1 MKLAL
6 IVSSL
11 SIVSLA
17 GHLAQSR
24 GQDFDEAAGQDARI
38 VTAVATTQD
47 AHPAHAHRLT
57 PNERYARSQIQ
68 TFTEVLDGL
77 TERAEVIME
86 TVLVPE
92 GAAKGLKESLHQ
104 LDQDLMS
111 AREAYAR
118 HMAKPDT
125 FSEEDLR
132 ESVMAVQDS
141 ASRAQ
146 GRLITLD
153 TNRDLSDQ
161 GFKVSRTGQ

>member
-6 IVSSL
+6 IVGSL

-24 GQDFDEAAGQDARI
+24 GQDVGEVARPNTRI
-38 VTAVATTQD
+38 VTAVATVPD
-47 AHPAHAHRLT
+47 AHSSLHRLT
-57 PNERYARSQIQ
+57 PTERYARSQIQ

-86 TVLVPE
+86 TVVVPE
-92 GAAKGLKESLHQ
+92 GDAKNLKDSLLQ
-104 LDQDLMS
+104 LDQDLMA
-111 AREAYAR
+111 AREAFAR
-118 HMAKPDT
+118 HMAKPDL

-132 ESVMAVQDS
+132 ESVMALQDS

-153 TNRDLSDQ
+153 TSRTQSAQ